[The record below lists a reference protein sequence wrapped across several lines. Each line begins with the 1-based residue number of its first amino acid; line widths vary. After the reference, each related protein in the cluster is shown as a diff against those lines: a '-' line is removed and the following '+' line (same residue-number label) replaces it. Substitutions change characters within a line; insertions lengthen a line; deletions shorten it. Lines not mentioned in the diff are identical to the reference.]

1 MGRPSPLYRRSARPD
16 VIGTE
21 NHRSPHIAGR
31 AGETESMFCIFLKS
45 ASGRYIGVYKA
56 RVALYAISTHT
67 FKYSL
72 VRVMIEVK
80 E

>member
-1 MGRPSPLYRRSARPD
+1 MTSSG
-16 VIGTE
+16 G
-21 NHRSPHIAGR
+21 PHFAANLQQIY
-31 AGETESMFCIFLKS
+31 SKFSKS

-56 RVALYAISTHT
+56 RGALYAIFTHT